1 MILKIDKVKET
12 KISMKRYWGEI
23 KDPVHGY
30 VHITEP
36 EKQLIDSYPV
46 QRLHRLR
53 QLAGSE
59 FVYSG
64 ANHTRFEHCIGV
76 MHLAGKLS
84 ENQNLSQLLSEDEIT
99 IVRMASLLH
108 DVGHGPFSHIF
119 EHLLVKFLNKT
130 HEDMTRWIIQESE
143 LHDIIKDVGYNPDEV
158 AKLAVGELR
167 RPGKAFLDQIIQ
179 SAVDIDKLDFVVRD
193 TYHTGAEYGYV
204 DIFRLIHML
213 DVLGEN
219 LAVDVGAL
227 SALESFV
234 LARLESFRSIYFHRV
249 GRAAQIMLAS
259 AMENAKDELNLI
271 DFDSP
276 QDYLALTDYTVWTK
290 LRECE
295 KSRKIMENL
304 EHRKLLKCAYDRTF
318 HVKEKMVTSIF
329 CVEEVRDQV
338 RNKIAAEAG
347 VDAEEIVIDV
357 PTVPSVPYH
366 HSDLLEPM
374 EIPVFQKTRAD
385 EKIPLRLSDISSVFG
400 VLKGFINILRVYTS
414 EQYVDRVSIA
424 ATKII
429 GGTPS
434 SAKISF

>member
-1 MILKIDKVKET
+1 MR
-12 KISMKRYWGEI
+12 SYWGEI

-30 VHITEP
+30 VYITES
-36 EKQLIDSYPV
+36 EKSIIDSYPV

-84 ENQNLSQLLSEDEIT
+84 ENQNISKLLSEDEIQ
-99 IVRMASLLH
+99 IIRMASLLH

-130 HEDMTRWIIQESE
+130 HEDITKWIIQESE
-143 LHDIIKDVGYNPDEV
+143 LRDIISQIGYDPYDV
-158 AKLAVGELR
+158 AKLSVGELR
-167 RPGKAFLDQIIQ
+167 KPGKAFLDQIIQ

-204 DIFRLIHML
+204 DIFRLVQML
-213 DVLGEN
+213 DVLGQN

-249 GRAAQIMLAS
+249 GRSAQIMLAT
-259 AMENAKDELNLI
+259 AMEKAKDDLGLV
-271 DFDSP
+271 DFDST
-276 QDYLALTDYTVWTK
+276 DEYLALTDYTVWTK

-295 KSRKIMENL
+295 KSKGIMKDL
-304 EHRKLLKCAYDRTF
+304 ERRRLLKCAYDRTF

-329 CVEEVRDQV
+329 CVDEVREQV
-338 RNKIAAEAG
+338 RNKIAQEAKI
-347 VDAEEIVIDV
+347 DPEAIVIDV

-374 EIPVFQKTRAD
+374 EIPVFQKTRSG
-385 EKIPLRLSDISSVFG
+385 EKIPLRLSDISSMFD
-400 VLKGFINILRVYTS
+400 VLKGFINILRVYTQ
-414 EQYVDRVSIA
+414 ERYLDKVSIA
-424 ATKII
+424 ATKVI

>member
-1 MILKIDKVKET
+1 MR
-12 KISMKRYWGEI
+12 RYWGEI

-30 VHITEP
+30 VYITEA
-36 EKQLIDSYPV
+36 EKQLIDSYPF

-64 ANHTRFEHCIGV
+64 ANHTRFEHSIGV
-76 MHLAGKLS
+76 MYLAGKVT
-84 ENQNLSQLLSEDEIT
+84 ENQNLSQLLSEEEIQ
-99 IVRMASLLH
+99 IVRMAALLH
-108 DVGHGPFSHIF
+108 DVGHGPFSHVF

-130 HEDMTRWIIQESE
+130 HEDMTRWIIQKSE
-143 LHDIIKDVGYNPDEV
+143 LRDIISGLGYD
-158 AKLAVGELR
+158 ADAIGKLAVGELR
-167 RPGKAFLDQIIQ
+167 RRGKAFLDQIIQ
-179 SAVDIDKLDFVVRD
+179 SAVDVDKLDFVVRD

-249 GRAAQIMLAS
+249 GRAAQIMLAT
-259 AMENAKDELNLI
+259 AMEEAKDELGLV

-276 QDYLALTDYTVWTK
+276 EDYLALNDYTVWTMLK
-290 LRECE
+290 ECK
-295 KSRKIMENL
+295 KSRGIIEKL
-304 EHRKLLKCAYDRTF
+304 ERRRLLKCAYDRTF
-318 HVKEKMVTSIF
+318 HVREKMVPSIF
-329 CVEEVRDQV
+329 SVDEVREQM
-338 RNKIAAEAG
+338 RNKIASEAG
-347 VDAEEIVIDV
+347 VEPQAIVIDV

-374 EIPVFQKTRAD
+374 EIPVFQKTRTG
-385 EKIPLRLSDISSVFG
+385 EKIPLRLSDISSVFD
-400 VLKGFINILRVYTS
+400 VLRGFINILRVYTD
-414 EQYVDRVSIA
+414 EKHLEKVA
-424 ATKII
+424 AASAKVI

>member
-1 MILKIDKVKET
+1 MR
-12 KISMKRYWGEI
+12 RYWGEI

-30 VHITEP
+30 VYITEA
-36 EKQLIDSYPV
+36 EKQLIDSYPF

-64 ANHTRFEHCIGV
+64 ANHTRFEHSIGV
-76 MHLAGKLS
+76 MYLAGKLT
-84 ENQNLSQLLSEDEIT
+84 ENQNLSQLLSEDEVQ

-108 DVGHGPFSHIF
+108 DVGHGPFSHVF
-119 EHLLVKFLNKT
+119 EHLLVKFLSKT
-130 HEDMTRWIIQESE
+130 HEDMTRWIIQKSE
-143 LHDIIKDVGYNPDEV
+143 LRDIISGLGYD
-158 AKLAVGELR
+158 ADAIGKLAVGELR
-167 RPGKAFLDQIIQ
+167 RRGKAFLDQIIQ
-179 SAVDIDKLDFVVRD
+179 SAVDVDKLDFVVRD

-204 DIFRLIHML
+204 DVFRLIHML

-249 GRAAQIMLAS
+249 GRAAQIMLAT
-259 AMENAKDELNLI
+259 AMEEANDELGLVE
-271 DFDSP
+271 FDSP
-276 QDYLALTDYTVWTK
+276 EDYLALNDYTVWTMLK
-290 LRECE
+290 ECK
-295 KSRKIMENL
+295 KSRGIMENL
-304 EHRKLLKCAYDRTF
+304 ERRRLLKCAYNRTF
-318 HVKEKMVTSIF
+318 HVREKMVPSIF
-329 CVEEVRDQV
+329 SVDEVREQM
-338 RNKIAAEAG
+338 RNKIASEAG
-347 VDAEEIVIDV
+347 VEPQAIVIDV

-374 EIPVFQKTRAD
+374 EIPVFQKTRKG
-385 EKIPLRLSDISSVFG
+385 EKIPLRLSDISAVFD
-400 VLKGFINILRVYTS
+400 VLKGFINILRVYTD
-414 EQYVDRVSIA
+414 EKHLEKVA
-424 ATKII
+424 AASAKII

>member
-1 MILKIDKVKET
+1 MR
-12 KISMKRYWGEI
+12 RYWGEI

-30 VHITEP
+30 VCITEA
-36 EKQLIDSYPV
+36 EKQLIDSYPF

-64 ANHTRFEHCIGV
+64 ANHTRFEHSIGV
-76 MHLAGKLS
+76 MYLAGKLT
-84 ENQNLSQLLSEDEIT
+84 ENQNLSQLLSEEEVQ

-108 DVGHGPFSHIF
+108 DVGHGPFSHVF

-130 HEDMTRWIIQESE
+130 HEDMTRWIIQKSE
-143 LHDIIKDVGYNPDEV
+143 LRDIISGLGYDPD
-158 AKLAVGELR
+158 AIGKLAVGELR
-167 RPGKAFLDQIIQ
+167 RRGKAFLDQIIQ
-179 SAVDIDKLDFVVRD
+179 SAVDVDKLDFVVRD

-249 GRAAQIMLAS
+249 GRAAQIMLAT
-259 AMENAKDELNLI
+259 AMEEAKDELGLV

-276 QDYLALTDYTVWTK
+276 EDYLALNDYTVWTMLK
-290 LRECE
+290 ECE
-295 KSRKIMENL
+295 KSRGIMEKL
-304 EHRKLLKCAYDRTF
+304 ERRRLLKCAYDRTF
-318 HVKEKMVTSIF
+318 HVREKMVPSIF
-329 CVEEVRDQV
+329 SVDEVREQM
-338 RNKIAAEAG
+338 RNKIASEAG
-347 VDAEEIVIDV
+347 VDPQAIVLDV

-374 EIPVFQKTRAD
+374 EIPVFQKTRTG
-385 EKIPLRLSDISSVFG
+385 EKIPLRLSDISSVFD
-400 VLKGFINILRVYTS
+400 VLKGFINILRVYTD
-414 EQYVDRVSIA
+414 EKHLEKVA
-424 ATKII
+424 AASAKVI

>member
-1 MILKIDKVKET
+1 MR
-12 KISMKRYWGEI
+12 RYWGEI

-30 VHITEP
+30 VYITEA

-64 ANHTRFEHCIGV
+64 ANHTRFEHSIGV
-76 MHLAGKLS
+76 MYLAGKLT
-84 ENQNLSQLLSEDEIT
+84 ENQNLSQLLSEEEIQT
-99 IVRMASLLH
+99 IRMASLLH
-108 DVGHGPFSHIF
+108 DVGHGPFSHVF

-130 HEDMTRWIIQESE
+130 HEDMTRWIIQKSE
-143 LHDIIKDVGYNPDEV
+143 LRDIISGLGYDADAVG
-158 AKLAVGELR
+158 KLAVGELR
-167 RPGKAFLDQIIQ
+167 RRGKAFLDQIIQ
-179 SAVDIDKLDFVVRD
+179 SAVDVDKLDFVVRD

-204 DIFRLIHML
+204 DVFRLIHML

-249 GRAAQIMLAS
+249 GRAAQIMLAT
-259 AMENAKDELNLI
+259 AMEAANDELGLVE
-271 DFDSP
+271 FDSP
-276 QDYLALTDYTVWTK
+276 EDYLALNDYTVWTMLK
-290 LRECE
+290 ECK
-295 KSRKIMENL
+295 KSRGIMEDL
-304 EHRKLLKCAYDRTF
+304 ERRKLLKCAYDRTF
-318 HVKEKMVTSIF
+318 HVREKMVPSIF
-329 CVEEVRDQV
+329 SVDEIREQM
-338 RNKIAAEAG
+338 RNKIASEAG
-347 VDAEEIVIDV
+347 VEAQAIVIDV

-374 EIPVFQKTRAD
+374 EIPVFQKTRTG
-385 EKIPLRLSDISSVFG
+385 EKVPLRLSDISSVFD
-400 VLKGFINILRVYTS
+400 VLKGFINILRVYTD
-414 EQYVDRVSIA
+414 EKYVDKVSA
-424 ATKII
+424 ASAKVI

>member
-1 MILKIDKVKET
+1 MP
-12 KISMKRYWGEI
+12 RYWGEI
-23 KDPVHGY
+23 KDPVYGY
-30 VHITEP
+30 VYITEA
-36 EKQLIDSYPV
+36 EKELIDSYPV

-76 MHLAGKLS
+76 MHLAGKLA
-84 ENQNLSQLLSEDEIT
+84 ENQNLSELLSADEIQ
-99 IVRMASLLH
+99 IVRLASLLH

-130 HEDMTRWIIQESE
+130 HEDITRWIIEKSE
-143 LHDIIKDVGYNPDEV
+143 LNDIITGLGYDPNDV
-158 AKLAVGELR
+158 AKLAVGKLR
-167 RPGKAFLDQIIQ
+167 QPGKAFFDQIIQ
-179 SAVDIDKLDFVVRD
+179 SAVDIDKLDFVIRD

-204 DIFRLIHML
+204 DIFRILQML

-259 AMENAKDELNLI
+259 AMEEAKDELGLV
-271 DFDSP
+271 DFNSP
-276 QDYLALTDYTVWTK
+276 DDYLALTDYTVWTK
-290 LRECE
+290 LTECN
-295 KSRKIMENL
+295 KSKAIMKNL
-304 EHRKLLKCAYDRTF
+304 EHRNLLKCAYDRTF
-318 HVKEKMVTSIF
+318 HVKDRMVPSIF
-329 CVEEVRDQV
+329 CVDEVRDQV
-338 RNKIAAEAG
+338 RNKIALEAG
-347 VDAEEIVIDV
+347 VESDVVVIDV

-374 EIPVFQKTRAD
+374 EIPVFQKTRTG
-385 EKIPLRLSDISSVFG
+385 EKVQLRLSDISTVFD
-400 VLKGFINILRVYTS
+400 VLKGFINIMRVYTD
-414 EQYVDRVSIA
+414 ERFVNKVSIA
-424 ATKII
+424 AVKVI

-434 SAKISF
+434 SAKISY

>member
-1 MILKIDKVKET
+1 MT
-12 KISMKRYWGEI
+12 KLRRISLVLRHWGEI

-30 VHITEP
+30 IYITEA
-36 EKQLIDSYPV
+36 EKKLIDSYPV
-46 QRLHRLR
+46 QRLRRLR

-64 ANHTRFEHCIGV
+64 ANHTRFEHCLGV
-76 MHLAGKLS
+76 MHLAGKVA
-84 ENQNLSQLLSEDEIT
+84 ENQNLAPLMSEEEIQT
-99 IVRMASLLH
+99 VRMACLLH
-108 DVGHGPFSHIF
+108 DVGHGPFSHVF
-119 EHLLVKFLNKT
+119 EHLLVKFLGKT
-130 HEDMTRWIIQESE
+130 HEDMTRWIIEESE
-143 LHDIIKDVGYNPDEV
+143 VKDIINDTGYNSDDV

-167 RPGKAFLDQIIQ
+167 KPKKAFLDQIIQ

-193 TYHTGAEYGYV
+193 TFHTGAEYGYV

-259 AMENAKDELNLI
+259 AMEAAKDELNLI
-271 DFDSP
+271 VFDSP
-276 QDYLALTDYTVWTK
+276 QDYLKLNDYTVWTK
-290 LRECE
+290 LLECE
-295 KSRKIMENL
+295 KSRKIMKNL
-304 EHRKLLKCAYDRTF
+304 ERRNLLKCAYDRSF
-318 HVKEKMVTSIF
+318 HVKEKMVTSVF
-329 CVEEVRDQV
+329 GVDEVREQV
-338 RNKIAAEAG
+338 RNKIAEQAG
-347 VDAEEIVIDV
+347 INPEEIYIDV

-374 EIPVFQKTRAD
+374 EIPVFQKTRNG
-385 EKIPLRLSDISSVFG
+385 EKIPLRLSDISPVFY
-400 VLKGFINILRVYTS
+400 VLKGFINILRVYTDKKHID
-414 EQYVDRVSIA
+414 QVTLA
-424 ATKII
+424 ASKVI

>member
-1 MILKIDKVKET
+1 MR
-12 KISMKRYWGEI
+12 RYWGEI

-30 VHITEP
+30 VYITEA

-46 QRLHRLR
+46 QRLRRLR

-59 FVYSG
+59 FVYTG
-64 ANHTRFEHCIGV
+64 ANHTRFEHSIGV
-76 MHLAGKLS
+76 MHLAGKVT
-84 ENQNLSQLLSEDEIT
+84 ENPNLSQFLSEEEVQL
-99 IVRMASLLH
+99 VRMASLLH
-108 DVGHGPFSHIF
+108 DVGHGPFSHVF

-130 HEDMTRWIIQESE
+130 HEDITLWIIQESE
-143 LHDIIKDVGYNPDEV
+143 LKDIINGLGYDSAEVG
-158 AKLAVGELR
+158 KLAVGSLR
-167 RPGKAFLDQIIQ
+167 RQGKAFLDQIIQ
-179 SAVDIDKLDFVVRD
+179 SAVDVDKLDFVVRD

-219 LAVDVGAL
+219 LAVDVSAL

-249 GRAAQIMLAS
+249 GRAAQIMLAT
-259 AMENAKDELNLI
+259 AMEEANDELGLVE
-271 DFDSP
+271 FDSP
-276 QDYLALTDYTVWTK
+276 EDYLALDDYTVWTMLK
-290 LRECE
+290 KCE
-295 KSRKIMENL
+295 KSQKIMEAM
-304 EHRKLLKCAYDRTF
+304 ERRKLLKCAYDRTF
-318 HVKEKMVTSIF
+318 HVRDKMVPSIF
-329 CVEEVRDQV
+329 SVDEIRNQM
-338 RNKIAAEAG
+338 RNKIASEAG
-347 VDAEEIVIDV
+347 VEPQAVVIDV

-374 EIPVFQKTRAD
+374 EIPVFQKTRKG
-385 EKIPLRLSDISSVFG
+385 EKIPLRLSDISSVFD
-400 VLKGFINILRVYTS
+400 VLKGFINILRVYT
-414 EQYVDRVSIA
+414 EETHLEKVAAA

>member
-1 MILKIDKVKET
+1 M
-12 KISMKRYWGEI
+12 RPYWGEI

-30 VHITEP
+30 VNITES
-36 EKQLIDSYPV
+36 EKKIIDSYPV

-64 ANHTRFEHCIGV
+64 ANHTRFEHSIGV

-84 ENQNLSQLLSEDEIT
+84 ENQNISKLLSEDEIQ
-99 IVRMASLLH
+99 IIRIASLLH

-130 HEDMTRWIIQESE
+130 HEDITKWLIQKSE
-143 LHDIIKDVGYNPDEV
+143 LSDIINKIGYNPEKI
-158 AKLAVGELR
+158 AKLSVGKLR
-167 RPGKAFLDQIIQ
+167 ETGKAFLDQIIQ
-179 SAVDIDKLDFVVRD
+179 STVDIDKLDFVVRD

-204 DIFRLIHML
+204 DIFRLVNML

-249 GRAAQIMLAS
+249 GRSAQIMLAS
-259 AMENAKDELNLI
+259 AMEKAKDDLGLV
-271 DFDSP
+271 DFNSP
-276 QDYLALTDYTVWTK
+276 EEYLALTDYTVWTK
-290 LRECE
+290 LRECK
-295 KSRKIMENL
+295 KSKSIMKDL
-304 EHRKLLKCAYDRTF
+304 ERRKLLKCAYDRTF

-329 CVEEVRDQV
+329 CVEEVREQV
-338 RNKIAAEAG
+338 RNKIAQVAG
-347 VDAEEIVIDV
+347 IDPEVIVIDV

-374 EIPVFQKTRAD
+374 EIPVFQKTRSG
-385 EKIPLRLSDISSVFG
+385 EKIPLRLSDISSMFD
-400 VLKGFINILRVYTS
+400 VLKGFINILRVYTD
-414 EQYVDRVSIA
+414 EKYVDKVSVA
-424 ATKII
+424 ATKVI

>member
-1 MILKIDKVKET
+1 
-12 KISMKRYWGEI
+12 MKRYWGEI

-30 VHITEP
+30 VYITEA

-64 ANHTRFEHCIGV
+64 ANHTRFEHSIGV
-76 MHLAGKLS
+76 MYLAGKLT
-84 ENQNLSQLLSEDEIT
+84 ENQNLSPLLSEDEVQI
-99 IVRMASLLH
+99 IRMASLLH
-108 DVGHGPFSHIF
+108 DVGHGPFSHVF
-119 EHLLVKFLNKT
+119 EHLLVKFLSKT
-130 HEDMTRWIIQESE
+130 HEDMTLWIIQKSE
-143 LHDIIKDVGYNPDEV
+143 LRDIISGLGYD
-158 AKLAVGELR
+158 ADAIGKLAVGELR
-167 RPGKAFLDQIIQ
+167 RRGKAFLDQIIQ
-179 SAVDIDKLDFVVRD
+179 SAVDVDKLDFVVRD

-204 DIFRLIHML
+204 DVFRLIHML

-249 GRAAQIMLAS
+249 GRAAQIMLAT
-259 AMENAKDELNLI
+259 AMEEAKDELGLVE
-271 DFDSP
+271 FDSP
-276 QDYLALTDYTVWTK
+276 EDYLALNDYTVWSMLK
-290 LRECE
+290 ECK
-295 KSRKIMENL
+295 KSRGIMENL
-304 EHRKLLKCAYDRTF
+304 ERRKLLKCAYDRTF
-318 HVKEKMVTSIF
+318 HVREKMVPSIF
-329 CVEEVRDQV
+329 SVDEVREQM
-338 RNKIAAEAG
+338 RNKIASEAG
-347 VDAEEIVIDV
+347 VEPQAIVIDV

-374 EIPVFQKTRAD
+374 EIPVFQKTRTG
-385 EKIPLRLSDISSVFG
+385 EKIPLRLSDISAVFD
-400 VLKGFINILRVYTS
+400 VLKGFINILRVYTD
-414 EQYVDRVSIA
+414 EKHLEKVA
-424 ATKII
+424 AASAKVI

>member
-1 MILKIDKVKET
+1 MR
-12 KISMKRYWGEI
+12 RYWGEI

-30 VHITEP
+30 VYITEA

-59 FVYSG
+59 FVYPG
-64 ANHTRFEHCIGV
+64 ANHTRFEHSIGV
-76 MHLAGKLS
+76 MYLAGKLT
-84 ENQNLSQLLSEDEIT
+84 ENQNLSQLLSDNEVQ

-108 DVGHGPFSHIF
+108 DVGHGPFSHVF

-130 HEDMTRWIIQESE
+130 HEDMTRWIIQKSE
-143 LHDIIKDVGYNPDEV
+143 LRDIISGLGYDSD
-158 AKLAVGELR
+158 AIGKLAVGELR
-167 RPGKAFLDQIIQ
+167 RRGMAFLDQIIQ
-179 SAVDIDKLDFVVRD
+179 STVDVDKLDFVVRD

-249 GRAAQIMLAS
+249 GRAAQIMLAT
-259 AMENAKDELNLI
+259 AMEEAKDELGLV

-276 QDYLALTDYTVWTK
+276 EDYLALNDYTVWSMLK
-290 LRECE
+290 ECK
-295 KSRKIMENL
+295 KSRGIMEDL
-304 EHRKLLKCAYDRTF
+304 ERRRLLKCAYDRTF
-318 HVKEKMVTSIF
+318 HVREKMVPSIF
-329 CVEEVRDQV
+329 SVDEVRDQM
-338 RNKIAAEAG
+338 RNKIASEAG
-347 VDAEEIVIDV
+347 VEPQAIVLDV

-374 EIPVFQKTRAD
+374 EIPVFQKTRKG
-385 EKIPLRLSDISSVFG
+385 EKIPLRLSDISSVFD
-400 VLKGFINILRVYTS
+400 VLKGFINILRVYTD
-414 EQYVDRVSIA
+414 EKHLEKVA
-424 ATKII
+424 AASAKII

>member
-1 MILKIDKVKET
+1 MR
-12 KISMKRYWGEI
+12 RYWGEV

-30 VHITEP
+30 VYITEA

-59 FVYSG
+59 FVYPG
-64 ANHTRFEHCIGV
+64 ANHTRFEHSIGV
-76 MHLAGKLS
+76 MYLAGKLT
-84 ENQNLSQLLSEDEIT
+84 ENQNLSQLLSDDEVQ
-99 IVRMASLLH
+99 IVRMAALLH
-108 DVGHGPFSHIF
+108 DVGHGPFSHVF

-130 HEDMTRWIIQESE
+130 HEDMTQWIIQKSE
-143 LHDIIKDVGYNPDEV
+143 LRDIISGLGYDPD
-158 AKLAVGELR
+158 AIGKLAVGELR
-167 RPGKAFLDQIIQ
+167 RRGKAFLDQIIQ
-179 SAVDIDKLDFVVRD
+179 STVDVDKLDFVVRD

-249 GRAAQIMLAS
+249 GRAAQIMLAT
-259 AMENAKDELNLI
+259 AMEKAKDELGLV

-276 QDYLALTDYTVWTK
+276 EDYLALNDYTVWTMLK
-290 LRECE
+290 ECK
-295 KSRKIMENL
+295 KSRGIMEDL
-304 EHRKLLKCAYDRTF
+304 ERRRLLKCAYDRTF
-318 HVKEKMVTSIF
+318 HVREKMVPSIF
-329 CVEEVRDQV
+329 SVDEVRDQM
-338 RNKIAAEAG
+338 RNKIASEAG
-347 VDAEEIVIDV
+347 VEPQAIVLDV

-374 EIPVFQKTRAD
+374 EIPVFQKTRKG
-385 EKIPLRLSDISSVFG
+385 EKIPLRLSDISPVFD
-400 VLKGFINILRVYTS
+400 VLKGFINILRVYTD
-414 EQYVDRVSIA
+414 EKHLEKVA
-424 ATKII
+424 AASAKII

-434 SAKISF
+434 SVKISF